1 MGLVNWFRKWFEK
14 PDSDFVPSQNPV
26 RNTKADTY
34 EKFELNSKE
43 EIKHDV
49 ELDNTDLGTKAKEF
63 IQETGKEVADQGS
76 YLWNELKEKVHEL
89 DDNTKEVREK
99 LKQKA
104 NQTLEQVESFID
116 KSIEKSKAMDAEEA
130 NIDLNQDGLADKP
143 ADFGEALE
151 TKHKGFFDKA
161 EKWVESQEKESNSG
175 GASPIS
181 ESNPSSKLPTLELPK
196 DE

>member
-1 MGLVNWFRKWFEK
+1 
-14 PDSDFVPSQNPV
+14 
-26 RNTKADTY
+26 
-34 EKFELNSKE
+34 
-43 EIKHDV
+43 
-49 ELDNTDLGTKAKEF
+49 LGTKAKEF
-63 IQETGKEVADQGS
+63 IKETGKEVADQGS

-116 KSIEKSKAMDAEEA
+116 MSIEKSKAMDAEEA
-130 NIDLNQDGLADKP
+130 KIDQNQDGLADKP

-181 ESNPSSKLPTLELPK
+181 ESNPSSQLPTLELPK